1 MLYISELSYFAF
13 RSSFFR
19 FRLDWEGWVSK
30 GEEGSGVKAKMG
42 MSEK

>member
-13 RSSFFR
+13 RSSFFSFSFTLGR
-19 FRLDWEGWVSK
+19 MGK
-30 GEEGSGVKAKMG
+30 GSRVGGVKAKMG

>member
-13 RSSFFR
+13 RSSFFS
-19 FRLDWEGWVSK
+19 FSFTLGGMGNQGVAGW
-30 GEEGSGVKAKMG
+30 GVKAKMG